1 MKKFFALAIAGAL
14 CVAGQASA
22 KDVAAAQLSGVNGS
36 VMIQQGGK
44 MVAATSTSALR
55 AGDRVVAMK
64 GAKAQVKFADGC
76 VVQLSASNMVTVG
89 AKSPCASGAG
99 LVSATQAAPAQSW
112 MSNPTVQIVGYT
124 VIGAGVVYGIVE
136 VSNNSDKD
144 SRTTSP

>member
-1 MKKFFALAIAGAL
+1 MKKFLALAVAGAL

-44 MVAATSTSALR
+44 MVSATNASALH

-99 LVSATQAAPAQSW
+99 LVAATQAAPAEGW
-112 MSNPTVQIVGYT
+112 LSNPAVQIAGYA
-124 VIGAGVVYGIVE
+124 VVGAGVVYGIVE
-136 VSNNSDKD
+136 VANNSDKD
-144 SRTTSP
+144 AKTTSP

>member
-44 MVAATSTSALR
+44 MVAATNTSALR
-55 AGDRVVAMK
+55 AGDRVVAAK
-64 GAKAQVKFADGC
+64 GAAQVKFADGC
-76 VVQLSASNMVTVG
+76 VVNLKASNMITVG

-99 LVSATQAAPAQSW
+99 LVSATQAAPAEGW
-112 MSNPTVQIVGYT
+112 MDSSTAQIVGYT
-124 VIGAGVVYGIVE
+124 VVGAGVVFGIVE
-136 VSNNSDKD
+136 VAKNANKD
-144 SRTTSP
+144 STTTSP

>member
-1 MKKFFALAIAGAL
+1 MKKFMALAVAGAL

-22 KDVAAAQLSGVNGS
+22 KDVAAAQLANVNGS

-44 MVAATSTSALR
+44 MVAATNASALR

-64 GAKAQVKFADGC
+64 GAKASVKFADGC

-99 LVSATQAAPAQSW
+99 LTSASQAAPAAW
-112 MSNPTVQIVGYT
+112 LGGGAAEVAGY
-124 VIGAGVVYGIVE
+124 VVVGAGVVWGIAE
-136 VSNNSDKD
+136 VADNDND
-144 SRTTSP
+144 SKTTSP